1 MAKEKEITKKT
12 TKKAT
17 KKPARKVK
25 AAVKKAKPKAVA
37 VAKGSLAVVDLS
49 GKEVGTLEL
58 DKAIFDGAINDL
70 LIHQAEVM
78 YLANQRKGLSCA
90 KTRAEV
96 SGSGKKPWRQK
107 GTGRARIGSIRSPIW
122 RSGGV
127 TFAPKPRS
135 YRKEMPKKM
144 RALALKSALNLKLHE
159 NGLMIIDSM
168 KVKEPKTKE
177 FASILKKL
185 KLDSKRVRLVVE
197 NIDEN
202 LKRSSNNVALADIAR
217 AMDLST
223 YEAKNCKQLVF
234 TKDAITQVQKR
245 IKKCLQ

>member
-1 MAKEKEITKKT
+1 MTKEKATTKKT
-12 TKKAT
+12 GKKVT
-17 KKPARKVK
+17 KKPA
-25 AAVKKAKPKAVA
+25 KKAKVVAKKTKPKAVA
-37 VAKGSLAVVDLS
+37 SVGSLAVVDLS
-49 GKEVGTLEL
+49 GKEVSTLEL
-58 DKAIFDGAINDL
+58 DKAIFDGVINDL
-70 LIHQAEVM
+70 LINQAEVM

-107 GTGRARIGSIRSPIW
+107 GSGRARIGSIRSPIW

-135 YRKEMPKKM
+135 YRKDMPKRM
-144 RALALKSALNLKLHE
+144 RALALKSALNLKLQE
-159 NGLMIIDSM
+159 NGLMILDAM
-168 KVKEPKTKE
+168 TVKEPKTKE
-177 FASILKKL
+177 FFAILKKL

-197 NIDEN
+197 KIDEN
-202 LKRSSNNVALADIAR
+202 LKRSSRNVALADIAR
-217 AMDLST
+217 ADDLST

-234 TKDAITQVQKR
+234 TKDAITQIQKR